1 MGFDH
6 RTGLGRFTS
15 LKRERAFS
23 VCLPSSIVLRANLAH
38 NATLRILICGTGC
51 NRPAVRLGHTERRSS
66 VQHKRHF
73 QIHPVQRDLAAI
85 DHDMLLLDPG

>member
-51 NRPAVRLGHTERRSS
+51 NRPAVRLAHTERRSS
-66 VQHKRHF
+66 IQHKCHFQVYAIQRHF
-73 QIHPVQRDLAAI
+73 PVFN
-85 DHDMLLLDPG
+85 HDMLLLDPG